1 MRIIKYDKMIA
12 GSPSILEL
20 SDFKGCQG
28 KEIATAELARDMFK
42 KSNSWIIAGTE
53 PIEWT
58 YTLYELLRALRD
70 QGDVFVRLKSNEY
83 GYDFLRNITVTD
95 DILDLCDEFV
105 GKSGK
110 LINVRGY

>member
-1 MRIIKYDKMIA
+1 
-12 GSPSILEL
+12 
-20 SDFKGCQG
+20 
-28 KEIATAELARDMFK
+28 MFK
-42 KSNSWIIAGTE
+42 KSNNWIIAGTE

-70 QGDVFVRLKSNEY
+70 QGDVFIRLKSNEF
-83 GYDFLRNITVTD
+83 GYDFLRNVTVTD